1 MCTLGEGADP
11 ASLINRDQNDRA
23 APSICVRRVTAHA
36 GEGQRQMVLARIN
49 IAFAQDTREAAIR
62 RVRRFGNIIA

>member
-1 MCTLGEGADP
+1 VREPTLRPSSIVIRMTGLLPQSACAG
-11 ASLINRDQNDRA
+11 SL
-23 APSICVRRVTAHA
+23 AHA

-62 RVRRFGNIIA
+62 RVRSFGNIIA